1 MGNTS
6 QLYYLITI
14 SFIVYFIISYAY
26 KILKIQNVEE
36 ALLTSRG
43 LLLINL
49 KHILGILLFGLIF
62 YLITPEYRF
71 LINSFEIPNL
81 NILLL
86 VLGVV
91 FISALLAFTLV
102 KKNLKNKVEISQYSH
117 NQGWIYFIIRI
128 VFLISYEF
136 FFRGVLLFFFIEN
149 NGLIL
154 AIIISTSLYVLIH
167 IFDTKA
173 EILGAIP
180 FGIVLCLFSYFT
192 NNIWAAFI
200 IHGTLS
206 GVYEV
211 SMFNHLTLKTNKS

>member
-1 MGNTS
+1 
-6 QLYYLITI
+6 
-14 SFIVYFIISYAY
+14 
-26 KILKIQNVEE
+26 
-36 ALLTSRG
+36 
-43 LLLINL
+43 
-49 KHILGILLFGLIF
+49 
-62 YLITPEYRF
+62 
-71 LINSFEIPNL
+71 
-81 NILLL
+81 
-86 VLGVV
+86 
-91 FISALLAFTLV
+91 LV
-102 KKNLKNKVEISQYSH
+102 KKNLKNKAEISQYSH

>member
-1 MGNTS
+1 MENTS

-36 ALLTSRG
+36 ALLTRRG
-43 LLLINL
+43 LSLINL

-86 VLGVV
+86 LLGVV

-102 KKNLKNKVEISQYSH
+102 KKNLKNKAEISQYSH

-167 IFDTKA
+167 IFDSKA

-211 SMFNHLTLKTNKS
+211 SMFNHLTLKTHKS

>member
-1 MGNTS
+1 MINLT
-6 QLYYLITI
+6 QIYYLIAA
-14 SFIVYFIISYAY
+14 SFIIYFIISYAY

-86 VLGVV
+86 LLGVV

-102 KKNLKNKVEISQYSH
+102 KKNLKNKAEISQYSH

-136 FFRGVLLFFFIEN
+136 FFRGVLLFFFIEI

-167 IFDTKA
+167 IFDSKA

-192 NNIWAAFI
+192 NNIWAVFI

>member
-1 MGNTS
+1 MENTS

-36 ALLTSRG
+36 ALLTRRG
-43 LLLINL
+43 LSLINL

-62 YLITPEYRF
+62 YLIAPEYRF

-86 VLGVV
+86 LLGVV

-102 KKNLKNKVEISQYSH
+102 KKNLKNKAEISQYSH
-117 NQGWIYFIIRI
+117 NQGWIFFIIRI

-173 EILGAIP
+173 EILGTIP

-211 SMFNHLTLKTNKS
+211 SMFNHLTLKTHKS

>member
-1 MGNTS
+1 MINLT
-6 QLYYLITI
+6 QIYYLIAA
-14 SFIVYFIISYAY
+14 SFIIYFIISYAY
-26 KILKIQNVEE
+26 KVLKIQNVEG
-36 ALLTSRG
+36 ALITKGG

-49 KHILGILLFGLIF
+49 KHLLGILLFGLIF

-71 LINSFEIPNL
+71 LINSFEIPKLNL
-81 NILLL
+81 SLLL
-86 VLGVV
+86 ILVVLV
-91 FISALLAFTLV
+91 SALLAFTLV
-102 KKNLKNKVEISQYSH
+102 KKNLKNKAEISQYSH

-192 NNIWAAFI
+192 NNIWAVFI

-211 SMFNHLTLKTNKS
+211 SMFNRLTLKTHKS

>member
-1 MGNTS
+1 MENTS

-86 VLGVV
+86 LLGVV

-102 KKNLKNKVEISQYSH
+102 KKNLKNKAEISQYNH

-200 IHGTLS
+200 IHSTLS

-211 SMFNHLTLKTNKS
+211 SMFNHLTLKTHKS

>member
-1 MGNTS
+1 MINLT
-6 QLYYLITI
+6 QIYYLIAA
-14 SFIVYFIISYAY
+14 SFIIYFIISYAY

-86 VLGVV
+86 LLGVV

-102 KKNLKNKVEISQYSH
+102 KKNLKNKAEISQYSH

-136 FFRGVLLFFFIEN
+136 FFRGVLLFYFMEI

-154 AIIISTSLYVLIH
+154 AIIISTLLYVLIH
-167 IFDTKA
+167 IFDSKA

-211 SMFNHLTLKTNKS
+211 SMFNHLTLKTHKS

>member
-1 MGNTS
+1 MINLT
-6 QLYYLITI
+6 QIYYLIAA
-14 SFIVYFIISYAY
+14 SFIIYFIISYAY

-86 VLGVV
+86 LLGVV

-102 KKNLKNKVEISQYSH
+102 KKNLKNKAEISQYSH

-136 FFRGVLLFFFIEN
+136 FFRGVLLFFFIEI

-167 IFDTKA
+167 IFDSKA

-211 SMFNHLTLKTNKS
+211 SMFNHLTLKTHKS

>member
-1 MGNTS
+1 MINLT
-6 QLYYLITI
+6 QIYYLIAA
-14 SFIVYFIISYAY
+14 SFIIYFIISYAY

-86 VLGVV
+86 LLGVV

-102 KKNLKNKVEISQYSH
+102 KKNLKNKAKISQYSH
-117 NQGWIYFIIRI
+117 NQGWTYFIIRI

-167 IFDTKA
+167 IFDSKA

-211 SMFNHLTLKTNKS
+211 SMFNHLTLKTHKS

>member
-1 MGNTS
+1 MINLT
-6 QLYYLITI
+6 QIYYLIAA
-14 SFIVYFIISYAY
+14 SFIIYFIISYAY
-26 KILKIQNVEE
+26 KIFKIQNVEE

-86 VLGVV
+86 LLGVV

-102 KKNLKNKVEISQYSH
+102 KKNLKNKAEISQYSH

-136 FFRGVLLFFFIEN
+136 FFRGVLLFFFIEI

-200 IHGTLS
+200 IHSTLS

>member
-1 MGNTS
+1 MINLT
-6 QLYYLITI
+6 QIYYLIAA
-14 SFIVYFIISYAY
+14 SFIIYFIISYAY

-86 VLGVV
+86 LLGVV

-102 KKNLKNKVEISQYSH
+102 KKNLKNKAEISQYSH

-136 FFRGVLLFFFIEN
+136 FFRGVLLFFFIEI

-167 IFDTKA
+167 IFDSKA

-192 NNIWAAFI
+192 NNIWAVFI

-211 SMFNHLTLKTNKS
+211 SMFNHLTLKTHKS

>member
-1 MGNTS
+1 MINLT
-6 QLYYLITI
+6 QIYYLIAA
-14 SFIVYFIISYAY
+14 SFIIYFIISYAY

-36 ALLTSRG
+36 ALLTRRG

-86 VLGVV
+86 LLGVV

-102 KKNLKNKVEISQYSH
+102 KKNLKNKAEISQYSH

-136 FFRGVLLFFFIEN
+136 FFRGVLLFYFMEI

-154 AIIISTSLYVLIH
+154 AIIISTLLYVLIH
-167 IFDTKA
+167 IFDSKA

-211 SMFNHLTLKTNKS
+211 SMFNHLTLKTHKS

>member
-1 MGNTS
+1 MINLT
-6 QLYYLITI
+6 QIYYLIAA
-14 SFIVYFIISYAY
+14 SFIIYFIISYAY
-26 KILKIQNVEE
+26 KIFKIQNVEE

-86 VLGVV
+86 LLGVV

-102 KKNLKNKVEISQYSH
+102 KKNLKNKAEISQYNH

-211 SMFNHLTLKTNKS
+211 SMFNHLTLKTHKS

>member
-1 MGNTS
+1 MINLT
-6 QLYYLITI
+6 QIYYLIAA
-14 SFIVYFIISYAY
+14 SFIIYFIISYAY

-86 VLGVV
+86 LLGVV

-102 KKNLKNKVEISQYSH
+102 KKNLKNKAEISQYSH

-136 FFRGVLLFFFIEN
+136 FFRGVLLFYFMEI

-167 IFDTKA
+167 IFDSKA

-192 NNIWAAFI
+192 NNIWAVFI

-211 SMFNHLTLKTNKS
+211 SMFNHLTLKTHKS

>member
-1 MGNTS
+1 MENTS

-36 ALLTSRG
+36 ALLTRRG

-49 KHILGILLFGLIF
+49 KHILGILLFGLVF

-86 VLGVV
+86 LLGVV

-102 KKNLKNKVEISQYSH
+102 KKNLKNKAEISQYSH

-173 EILGAIP
+173 EILGTIP

-211 SMFNHLTLKTNKS
+211 SMFNHLTLKTHKS

>member
-1 MGNTS
+1 MENTS

-26 KILKIQNVEE
+26 KVLKIQNVEE

-86 VLGVV
+86 LLGVV

-102 KKNLKNKVEISQYSH
+102 KKNLKNKAEISQYSH

-154 AIIISTSLYVLIH
+154 AIIISTLLYVLIH
-167 IFDTKA
+167 IFDSKA
-173 EILGAIP
+173 EILGTIP

-211 SMFNHLTLKTNKS
+211 SMFNRLTLKTHKS

>member
-1 MGNTS
+1 MINLT
-6 QLYYLITI
+6 QIYYLIAA
-14 SFIVYFIISYAY
+14 SFIIYFIISYAY

-36 ALLTSRG
+36 ALLTRRG
-43 LLLINL
+43 LSLINL

-86 VLGVV
+86 LLGVV

-102 KKNLKNKVEISQYSH
+102 KKNLKNKAEISQYSH

-136 FFRGVLLFFFIEN
+136 FFRGVLLFYFMEI

-154 AIIISTSLYVLIH
+154 AIIISTLLYVLIH
-167 IFDTKA
+167 IFDSKA

-211 SMFNHLTLKTNKS
+211 SMFNHLTLKTHKS

>member
-1 MGNTS
+1 MINLT
-6 QLYYLITI
+6 QIYYLIAA
-14 SFIVYFIISYAY
+14 SFIIYFIISYAY

-43 LLLINL
+43 LLLLNL

-86 VLGVV
+86 LLGVV

-102 KKNLKNKVEISQYSH
+102 KKNLKNKAKISQYNH
-117 NQGWIYFIIRI
+117 NQGWTYFIIRI

-136 FFRGVLLFFFIEN
+136 FFRGILLFFFIEI

-211 SMFNHLTLKTNKS
+211 SMFNHLTLKTHKS

>member
-1 MGNTS
+1 MENTS

-86 VLGVV
+86 LLGVV

-102 KKNLKNKVEISQYSH
+102 KKNLKNKAEISQYSH

-136 FFRGVLLFFFIEN
+136 FFRGVLFFFFIEI

-167 IFDTKA
+167 IFDSKA

-200 IHGTLS
+200 IHSTLS

-211 SMFNHLTLKTNKS
+211 SMFNHLTLKTHKS

>member
-1 MGNTS
+1 MINLT
-6 QLYYLITI
+6 QIYYLIAA
-14 SFIVYFIISYAY
+14 SFIIYFIISYAY

-86 VLGVV
+86 LLGVV

-102 KKNLKNKVEISQYSH
+102 KKNLKNKAEISQYSH

-192 NNIWAAFI
+192 NNIWAVFI

-211 SMFNHLTLKTNKS
+211 SMFNHLTLKTHKS

>member
-1 MGNTS
+1 MENTS

-86 VLGVV
+86 LLGVV

-102 KKNLKNKVEISQYSH
+102 KKNLKNKAEISQYSH

-136 FFRGVLLFFFIEN
+136 FFRGVLFFFFIEI

-167 IFDTKA
+167 IFDSKA

-200 IHGTLS
+200 IHSTLS

-211 SMFNHLTLKTNKS
+211 SMFNNLTLKTHKS

>member
-14 SFIVYFIISYAY
+14 SFIVYFIMCYAY

-36 ALLTSRG
+36 ALLTRRG

-91 FISALLAFTLV
+91 FISASLAFTLV
-102 KKNLKNKVEISQYSH
+102 KKNLKNKAKISQYSH
-117 NQGWIYFIIRI
+117 NQGWTYFIIRI

-136 FFRGVLLFFFIEN
+136 FFRGVLLFYFMEI

-154 AIIISTSLYVLIH
+154 AIIISTLLYVLIH
-167 IFDTKA
+167 IFDSKA

-211 SMFNHLTLKTNKS
+211 SMFNHLTLKTHKS

>member
-1 MGNTS
+1 MENTS

-86 VLGVV
+86 LLGVV

-102 KKNLKNKVEISQYSH
+102 KKNLKNKAEISQYSH
-117 NQGWIYFIIRI
+117 NQGWTYFIIRI

-167 IFDTKA
+167 IFDSKA

-200 IHGTLS
+200 IHSTLS

-211 SMFNHLTLKTNKS
+211 SMFNHLTLKTHKS

>member
-1 MGNTS
+1 MINLT
-6 QLYYLITI
+6 QIYYLIAA
-14 SFIVYFIISYAY
+14 SFIIYFIISYAY

-71 LINSFEIPNL
+71 LINSFEIPKL

-86 VLGVV
+86 LLGVV

-102 KKNLKNKVEISQYSH
+102 KKNLKNKAEISQYSH
-117 NQGWIYFIIRI
+117 NQGWIFFIIRI

-167 IFDTKA
+167 IFDSKA

>member
-1 MGNTS
+1 MINLT
-6 QLYYLITI
+6 QIYYLIAA
-14 SFIVYFIISYAY
+14 SFIIYFIISYAY

-36 ALLTSRG
+36 ALLTRRG
-43 LLLINL
+43 LSLINL

-86 VLGVV
+86 LLGVV

-102 KKNLKNKVEISQYSH
+102 KKNLKNKAKISQYSH
-117 NQGWIYFIIRI
+117 NQGWTYFIIRI

-136 FFRGVLLFFFIEN
+136 FFRGVLLFYFMEI

-154 AIIISTSLYVLIH
+154 AIIISTLLYVLIH
-167 IFDTKA
+167 IFDSKA

-211 SMFNHLTLKTNKS
+211 SMFNHLTLKTHKS

>member
-1 MGNTS
+1 MINLT
-6 QLYYLITI
+6 QIYYLIAA
-14 SFIVYFIISYAY
+14 SFIIYFIISYAY

-86 VLGVV
+86 LLGVV

-102 KKNLKNKVEISQYSH
+102 KKNLKNKAEISQYNH

-173 EILGAIP
+173 EILGTIP
-180 FGIVLCLFSYFT
+180 FGIFLCLFSYFT

-211 SMFNHLTLKTNKS
+211 SMFNHLTLKTHKS

>member
-1 MGNTS
+1 MENTS

-86 VLGVV
+86 LLGVV

-102 KKNLKNKVEISQYSH
+102 KKNLKNKAEISQYNH

-211 SMFNHLTLKTNKS
+211 SMFNHLTLKTHKS